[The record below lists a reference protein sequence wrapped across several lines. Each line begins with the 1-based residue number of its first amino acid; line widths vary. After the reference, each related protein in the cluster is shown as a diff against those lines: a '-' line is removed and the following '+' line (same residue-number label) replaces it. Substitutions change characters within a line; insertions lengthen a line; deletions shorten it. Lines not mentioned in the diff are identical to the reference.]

1 MSVLRQLGALRQP
14 SFLHLVTSRLWNKL
28 PVVTLN
34 FRLFEAHQEEK
45 SKPISRYPIPYKKDL
60 PFDIVELMEEIE
72 KKTGFLPN
80 VFKVLSYRPLE
91 FRAFFAYYN
100 AIYNKATGQL
110 SRADKELIIVVT
122 SLVDRSLYHVVVH
135 SAWYRVYSKN
145 PVLSDQVC
153 VNWRKSDLPAREKA
167 MLEFALAVS
176 RADDITDDHFKK
188 LEVYGFSRED
198 AWDIAAISSFYAMAN
213 RLAHFIKLI
222 PNKEF
227 YLMGRTSDVKDM
239 ESELAAPKV

>member
-1 MSVLRQLGALRQP
+1 MVDVYEKAQ
-14 SFLHLVTSRLWNKL
+14 
-28 PVVTLN
+28 
-34 FRLFEAHQEEK
+34 QEEK

-80 VFKVLSYRPLE
+80 ILKVLSYWPLE

-100 AIYNKATGQL
+100 AICNKTTGQL

-122 SLVDRSLYHVVVH
+122 SLVNRSLYHVVVH

-153 VNWRKSDLPAREKA
+153 MNWRKSDLPAPEKA

-176 RADDITDDHFKK
+176 QADDITDDHFKK
-188 LEVYGFSRED
+188 LEIYGFSRED

-213 RLAHFIKLI
+213 RLAHFIKLV

-227 YLMGRTSDVKDM
+227 YFMGRTSDHR
-239 ESELAAPKV
+239 E

>member
-1 MSVLRQLGALRQP
+1 MSVLRCLGALRQP
-14 SFLHLVTSRLWNKL
+14 SFLRLVTSRVWNRL

-34 FRLFEAHQEEK
+34 LRLFEAQQEEK

-80 VFKVLSYRPLE
+80 VLKVLSYRPLE

-100 AIYNKATGQL
+100 AIYNKTTGQL

-122 SLVDRSLYHVVVH
+122 SLVNRSLYHVVVH
-135 SAWYRVYSKN
+135 GAWYRVYSKN

-188 LEVYGFSRED
+188 LEIYGFSRED

-213 RLAHFIKLI
+213 RLAHFIKLV

-227 YLMGRTSDVKDM
+227 YFMGRTSDHR
-239 ESELAAPKV
+239 E